1 MITDMQSTHV
11 CPLVTGIS
19 NHVVGSSEVLGGVL
33 CLLISCFGFI
43 IILFQCPIG
52 FASLHLQVM
61 SQVCNGTHTCTT
73 KFVSP

>member
-43 IILFQCPIG
+43 IIIYYYLY
-52 FASLHLQVM
+52 
-61 SQVCNGTHTCTT
+61 
-73 KFVSP
+73 VSVSYWFC

>member
-33 CLLISCFGFI
+33 CLLIFMYWFYYYYLLLFICFSV
-43 IILFQCPIG
+43 L
-52 FASLHLQVM
+52 LVLL
-61 SQVCNGTHTCTT
+61 VCIYR
-73 KFVSP
+73 